1 MAFSLSDE
9 SEAPRMTPAVQW
21 LIGINVLIFFL
32 QVVSPVGPDMVRL
45 LGFEVGDLSGRW
57 WTVVTHLFVH
67 RGVWDLG
74 FSMLTLAFFGPRLE
88 RAWGPGPF
96 VRYYLLC
103 GLGGWL
109 AHLMFARDVPL
120 IGSAAAIYG
129 VLLAFAVRWPD
140 DEVYLFFALPIK
152 VKWLVAGLAVISLV
166 MGIARRDSGVAHFAQ
181 LGGFVAGWLYLQAG
195 SSGSIRRLRQRVSPV
210 PDVSDDPPRAIP
222 RTTQRPRE
230 RQDIDE
236 IVARSNK
243 ATVVKRPAPSQPAS
257 PAGARPRKSE
267 ELDLVLDKINRQG
280 MNSLT
285 VEERHL
291 LDEMSRR
298 LRNT

>member
-21 LIGINVLIFFL
+21 LIGINVLIYFL
-32 QVVSPVGPDMVRL
+32 QITSVVGPADMIQW
-45 LGFEVGDLSGRW
+45 LGFQTSDLSGRW
-57 WTVVTHLFVH
+57 WTVITHMFVH
-67 RGVWDLG
+67 RGVWDLA

-88 RAWGPGPF
+88 RVWGPGAF

-120 IGSAAAIYG
+120 VGSAAAIYG

-140 DEVYLFFALPIK
+140 DEVYLFFAVPIK
-152 VKWLVAGLAVISLV
+152 VKWLVAALAVISLV
-166 MGIARRDSGVAHFAQ
+166 MGIAHGDSGVAHFAQ

-195 SSGSIRRLRQRVSPV
+195 SSGSIRRLRQRVSPI
-210 PDVSDDPPRAIP
+210 PDVSDEPPRAVP
-222 RTTQRPRE
+222 RSPRPRE

-236 IVARSNK
+236 IVARSNR
-243 ATVVKRPAPSQPAS
+243 ATVIKRPASIPAPPAS
-257 PAGARPRKSE
+257 ARPRKSE
-267 ELDLVLDKINRQG
+267 ELDLVLDKIQAQG
-280 MNSLT
+280 MESLT

-298 LRNT
+298 LRNS